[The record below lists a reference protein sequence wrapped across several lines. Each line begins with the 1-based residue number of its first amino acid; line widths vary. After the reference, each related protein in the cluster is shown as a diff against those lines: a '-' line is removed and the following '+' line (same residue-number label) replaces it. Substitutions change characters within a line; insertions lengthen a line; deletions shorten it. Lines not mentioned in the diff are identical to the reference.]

1 MAVYALTSQVV
12 SLNSVDY
19 SDHLKGATL
28 TVDAAQLDTTD
39 FASAGWTE
47 VIGGL
52 KSGTLAL
59 EFMDDVAANDVDS
72 ELWPLLGTVVAF
84 TLRATSGS
92 IATGNPEYQG
102 SVLITSH
109 SIGGAVGD
117 LASKSLSFPTS
128 GAITRDVT
136 P

>member
-12 SLNSVDY
+12 TVNSVDY
-19 SDHLKGATL
+19 SDHLKNATL
-28 TVDAAQLDTTD
+28 TVDAAELDTTD
-39 FASAGWTE
+39 FASGGWSE

-59 EFMDDVAANDVDS
+59 TFNDDVADNEVDE
-72 ELWPLLGTVVAF
+72 ELWALLGTVVAF
-84 TLRATSGS
+84 TIKATNTTVGTS
-92 IATGNPEYQG
+92 NPEYQG
-102 SVLITSH
+102 NVLVKSH
-109 SIGGAVGD
+109 SLGGDVGS
-117 LASKSLSFPTS
+117 LAAKSLTWPTS